1 MTFKNIPDWVL
12 KNDVPGWL
20 IDGDLIALYQLASN
34 LSENNIIVEIG
45 SLHGKS
51 AVQMARSTSA
61 SIYCFDLWGGR
72 SNSSDG
78 LERIND
84 LETFQSFTK
93 EYPNIKPKRVNNSPD
108 SADWGEQLVD
118 LVFIDAL
125 HANPSDWK
133 LIEYWMPK
141 IKKGG
146 ILCGHDFFQ
155 GPPEKIAFPDV
166 NENVAKLEKILDQ
179 KVKIYEHSLIWSFKI

>member
-1 MTFKNIPDWVL
+1 MANFVN

-20 IDGDLIALYQLASN
+20 FNGDLIALGQLASN

-51 AVQMARSTSA
+51 AVQMAKSTTA
-61 SIYCFDLWGGR
+61 SIYCFDLWDGR
-72 SNSSDG
+72 SILSGDG
-78 LERIND
+78 FERIND

-93 EYPNIKPKRVNNSPD
+93 EYPNIKSKRVNKSPN

-118 LVFIDAL
+118 LIFIDAA
-125 HANPSDWK
+125 HSNPSDWE